1 MPLKGIEN
9 AARRLLLRG
18 IVGLLGGRRD
28 IPLPDWRARPYRVL
42 FIRDDGIGDFIVSI
56 EVMRAIAEASPTIT
70 FDIVASPQNAPIA
83 RTLPFVNEVIVHKRE
98 FLLKALPTWRRLRR
112 NRYDAVVDG
121 RVAVRNVNM
130 QTSCLLLSTRAP
142 WRIGL
147 AGRGNDQV
155 YTVKIPEENLPHW
168 TDQVVALAAPFGVEP
183 DSRDWRPRIPMPE
196 DLRAGAEATWLRVGP
211 GRPRV
216 LVNLSVG
223 HPERWWPP
231 ERYAPVLR
239 RVRERLPNAA
249 IMLVGMPN
257 ELATAEGLAK
267 PVGASVVPLSLHEV
281 IAAVATADLL
291 ISPDTSVTH
300 AASAFETTTLCL
312 QRKDTGQ
319 WSPYRTL
326 GRVVFS
332 DDPKRVAPLPSE
344 RVVAALDSLIDELGP
359 SLRQKMTSR
368 P

>member
-1 MPLKGIEN
+1 MALKDVEN
-9 AARRLLLRG
+9 GARRLILRG
-18 IVGLLGGRRD
+18 LSAVLGGDRA
-28 IPLPDWRARPYRVL
+28 PSLPDWTARPYRVL
-42 FIRDDGIGDFIVSI
+42 FVRDDGIGDFIVSI

-70 FDIVASPQNAPIA
+70 FDILASPQNAPVA

-98 FLLKALPTWRRLRR
+98 FLLRAAPLWAHLRR

-130 QTSCLLLSTRAP
+130 QTSCLLLATGAP

-147 AGRGNDQV
+147 VGRGNDQV
-155 YTVKIPEENLPHW
+155 YTVRIPEENLPHW
-168 TDQVVALAAPFGVEP
+168 TDQVVALAGPFGVKP
-183 DSRDWRPRIPMPE
+183 DSRDWRPKIPMPE
-196 DLRAGAEATWLRVGP
+196 AMRAEANAKWDGVGA

-231 ERYAPVLR
+231 GKYVPVLR

-249 IMLVGMPN
+249 IMIVGMPA
-257 ELATAEGLAK
+257 ELATAEALAA
-267 PVGASVVPLSLHEV
+267 PVDARVVNLTLHQV
-281 IAAVATADLL
+281 LAAVATADLL

-319 WSPYRTL
+319 WSPYKTL

-332 DDPKRVAPLPSE
+332 DDPRRVEPLQPE
-344 RVVAALDSLIDELGP
+344 RVVEALDSLIDEFGP
-359 SLRQKMTSR
+359 PRGWISAR
-368 P
+368 

>member
-1 MPLKGIEN
+1 MPLKAIEN
-9 AARRLLLRG
+9 AARGFLLRG
-18 IVGLLGGRRD
+18 LVGMLGGRRD
-28 IPLPDWRARPYRVL
+28 LPLPDWRARPYRVL

-56 EVMRAIAEASPTIT
+56 EIMRAIAEASPTIT
-70 FDIVASPQNAPIA
+70 LDIVASPQNAPIA
-83 RTLPFVNEVIVHKRE
+83 RTLPFVNEVIVHRRG
-98 FLLKALPTWRRLRR
+98 FLLTAIPTWRRLRR

-155 YTVKIPEENLPHW
+155 YTVRIPEENLPHW
-168 TDQVVALAAPFGVEP
+168 TDQVVALAAPFGVKP
-183 DSRDWRPRIPMPE
+183 DSRDWRPRLPLPAE
-196 DLRAGAEATWLRVGP
+196 LRADAEATWRSVGP

-223 HPERWWPP
+223 HAERWWPP

-239 RVRERLPNAA
+239 RVRERLPDAA
-249 IMLVGMPN
+249 IMLVGMPS
-257 ELATAEGLAK
+257 ELATAESLAK
-267 PVGASVVPLSLHEV
+267 PVSGRAVPLSLQQL

-319 WSPYRTL
+319 WSPYKTH

-344 RVVAALDSLIDELGP
+344 RVVAALDSLIDEMAG
-359 SLRQKMTSR
+359 RW
-368 P
+368 

>member
-1 MPLKGIEN
+1 VALKSIEN
-9 AARRLLLRG
+9 AARRVLLRAL
-18 IVGLLGGRRD
+18 VGLFGGRRD
-28 IPLPDWRARPYRVL
+28 MPLPDWRARPYRIL

-56 EVMRAIAEASPTIT
+56 EIMRAIAESAPTIT
-70 FDIVASPQNAPIA
+70 LDILASPQNAPIA
-83 RTLPFVNEVIVHKRE
+83 RTLPFVNDVIVHKRE
-98 FLLKALPTWRRLRR
+98 FLLKGIPTWRRLRR

-130 QTSCLLLSTRAP
+130 QTTSLLLATGAP

-147 AGRGNDQV
+147 AGRGNDRV
-155 YTVKIPEENLPHW
+155 YTVRIPEENLPHW
-168 TDQVVALAAPFGVEP
+168 TDQVVALAAPFGVQP
-183 DSRDWRPRIPMPE
+183 DSRDWRPRIPLPP
-196 DLRAGAEATWLRVGP
+196 DLRAEVEAVWKTAGA

-231 ERYAPVLR
+231 QRYAPVLQH
-239 RVRERLPNAA
+239 VRDRLPHAA
-249 IMLVGMPN
+249 IMIVGMPK
-257 ELATAEGLAK
+257 ELSTADALAR
-267 PVGASVVPLSLHEV
+267 PVGATVVSLSLHQV
-281 IAAVATADLL
+281 IAAVASADLL

-319 WSPYRTL
+319 WSPYKTP

-332 DDPKRVAPLPSE
+332 DDPKRVAPLPSD
-344 RVVAALDSLIDELGP
+344 RVVAALDSLIDEMGG
-359 SLRQKMTSR
+359 RW
-368 P
+368 

>member
-1 MPLKGIEN
+1 MALRDIEN
-9 AARRLLLRG
+9 SARRVLLRG
-18 IVGLLGGRRD
+18 LVRVLGGGEAP
-28 IPLPDWRARPYRVL
+28 PLPDWRARQYRVL
-42 FIRDDGIGDFIVSI
+42 FLPGDGIGDFIVSI
-56 EVMRAIAEASPTIT
+56 EIMRAIAESSPTIT
-70 FDIVASPQNAPIA
+70 LDILASPQNSPVA

-98 FLLKALPTWRRLRR
+98 FLLKAAPLWRQLRR
-112 NRYDAVVDG
+112 NGYDAVVDG

-130 QTSCLLLSTRAP
+130 QTSCVLLATGAR

-147 AGRGNDQV
+147 VGRGNDQV
-155 YTVKIPEENLPHW
+155 YTVRIPEENLPHW
-168 TDQVVALAAPFGVEP
+168 TDQVVAVAAPFGVAP
-183 DSRDWRPRIPMPE
+183 NSRDWRPRIPMPA
-196 DLRAGAEATWLRVGP
+196 DLRAEADSTWLTVGP

-249 IMLVGMPN
+249 IMIVGMPA
-257 ELATAEGLAK
+257 ELATAESLAT
-267 PVGASVVPLSLHEV
+267 PVGARVTNLSLHQV
-281 IAAVATADLL
+281 LAAVATADLL

-319 WSPYRTL
+319 WSPYKTV

-344 RVVAALDSLIDELGP
+344 RVVAALDLLLDDVG
-359 SLRQKMTSR
+359 RQR
-368 P
+368 GWVRD

>member
-1 MPLKGIEN
+1 VGLKSLEN
-9 AARRLLLRG
+9 AIRRLLLRG
-18 IVGLLGGRRD
+18 LVGAFGGRRD
-28 IPLPDWRARPYRVL
+28 TPLPDWSSRPYRVL

-98 FLLKALPTWRRLRR
+98 FLLKAVPTWQRLRR

-130 QTSCLLLSTRAP
+130 QTSCLLLATRAP

-155 YTVKIPEENLPHW
+155 YTVRIPEENLPHW
-168 TDQVVALAAPFGVEP
+168 TDQVVALAAPFGVKP
-183 DSRDWRPRIPMPE
+183 DSRDWRPRIPLTP
-196 DLRAGAEATWLRVGP
+196 DIRAEAETIWRTVGP

-223 HPERWWPP
+223 HPERWWPA
-231 ERYAPVLR
+231 ERYAPVLK
-239 RVRERLPNAA
+239 RVRERLPDAA
-249 IMLVGMPN
+249 IMLVGMPK
-257 ELATAEGLAK
+257 ELATAEDLAR
-267 PVGASVVPLSLHEV
+267 PIGGMAVPLSLHQV
-281 IAAVATADLL
+281 LAAVATADLL

-319 WSPYRTL
+319 WSPYKTL

-344 RVVAALDSLIDELGP
+344 RVVAALDQLIDEIGP
-359 SLRQKMTSR
+359 AKGWVSAR

>member
-1 MPLKGIEN
+1 MALRDVEN
-9 AARRLLLRG
+9 GVRRLILS
-18 IVGLLGGRRD
+18 GLSAVFGGGVA
-28 IPLPDWRARPYRVL
+28 PKLPDWGARPYRVL

-56 EVMRAIAEASPTIT
+56 EIMRAIAEASPTIT
-70 FDIVASPQNAPIA
+70 FDILASPQNAPVA

-98 FLLKALPTWRRLRR
+98 FLLKAAPLWARLRR

-130 QTSCLLLSTRAP
+130 QTSCLLLATGAP

-147 AGRGNDQV
+147 VGRGNDQV
-155 YTVKIPEENLPHW
+155 YTVRIPEKDLPHW
-168 TDQVVALAAPFGVEP
+168 TDQVVALAGPFGVQP
-183 DSRDWRPRIPMPE
+183 KSRDWRPHIPMP
-196 DLRAGAEATWLRVGP
+196 DALRAEANATWLTVGS
-211 GRPRV
+211 GKPRV

-231 ERYAPVLR
+231 EKYAPVLR
-239 RVRERLPNAA
+239 RVRDRLPDSA
-249 IMLVGMPN
+249 IMIVGMPA
-257 ELATAEGLAK
+257 ELAAADALAV
-267 PVGASVVPLSLHEV
+267 PAGAKVVSLRLHQV
-281 IAAVATADLL
+281 LAAVATADLL

-319 WSPYRTL
+319 WSPYKTL

-344 RVVAALDSLIDELGP
+344 RVVAALDSLIDEFGP
-359 SLRQKMTSR
+359 ARGWV
-368 P
+368 

>member
-1 MPLKGIEN
+1 MLKAIEN

-18 IVGLLGGRRD
+18 LVAVLGGRRD
-28 IPLPDWRARPYRVL
+28 TPLPDWRARPHRVL

-56 EVMRAIAEASPTIT
+56 EVMRAIAESSPTIT

-83 RTLPFVNEVIVHKRE
+83 RTLPFVNEVIVHRRE

-130 QTSCLLLSTRAP
+130 QTSCLFGARAAP

-147 AGRGNDQV
+147 AGPRKRSV

-168 TDQVVALAAPFGVEP
+168 TDQVVALAAPFGIAP
-183 DSRDWRPRIPMPE
+183 DSRDWRPAFPCQRPPRRRRGTVE
-196 DLRAGAEATWLRVGP
+196 P
-211 GRPRV
+211 GRTRAARA
-216 LVNLSVG
+216 LELSVG

-231 ERYAPVLR
+231 ERYGPVLR
-239 RVRERLPNAA
+239 RVRERVPNAA

-257 ELATAEGLAK
+257 ELATAEETREADRWQAWFRCPARGHCRGRDRRPA
-267 PVGASVVPLSLHEV
+267 LS
-281 IAAVATADLL
+281 T
-291 ISPDTSVTH
+291 DTSVTH

-319 WSPYRTL
+319 WSPYKTH
-326 GRVVFS
+326 GRVVS
-332 DDPKRVAPLPSE
+332 ATIRSASPPLPPE
-344 RVVAALDSLIDELGP
+344 RVVAAT
-359 SLRQKMTSR
+359 RQSDR
-368 P
+368 

>member
-1 MPLKGIEN
+1 MALKDIEN
-9 AARRLLLRG
+9 RARRLVLRG
-18 IVGLLGGRRD
+18 LSAVFGGAAAP
-28 IPLPDWRARPYRVL
+28 PLPDWRARPYRVL
-42 FIRDDGIGDFIVSI
+42 FVRDDGIGDFIVSI
-56 EVMRAIAEASPTIT
+56 EIMRAIAECSPTIT
-70 FDIVASPQNAPIA
+70 FDILASPQNAPIA

-98 FLLKALPTWRRLRR
+98 FLLRSAPLWARLRR

-130 QTSCLLLSTRAP
+130 QTSCLLLATGAP

-147 AGRGNDQV
+147 VGRGNDQV
-155 YTVKIPEENLPHW
+155 YTVRIPEENLPHW
-168 TDQVVALAAPFGVEP
+168 TDQVVALARPFGIAA

-196 DLRAGAEATWLRVGP
+196 PLRAEANAKWRSVGE

-231 ERYAPVLR
+231 GNYAPVLR
-239 RVRERLPNAA
+239 RVRERLPAAA
-249 IMLVGMPN
+249 IMIVGMPAD
-257 ELATAEGLAK
+257 LATADALAA
-267 PVGASVVPLSLHEV
+267 PVGARVVSLTLHQV
-281 IAAVATADLL
+281 LAAVATADLL

-319 WSPYRTL
+319 WSPYKTL

-332 DDPKRVAPLPSE
+332 DDPKRVAPLPAE

-359 SLRQKMTSR
+359 ARGWV
-368 P
+368 

>member
-1 MPLKGIEN
+1 
-9 AARRLLLRG
+9 
-18 IVGLLGGRRD
+18 
-28 IPLPDWRARPYRVL
+28 
-42 FIRDDGIGDFIVSI
+42 
-56 EVMRAIAEASPTIT
+56 
-70 FDIVASPQNAPIA
+70 
-83 RTLPFVNEVIVHKRE
+83 
-98 FLLKALPTWRRLRR
+98 
-112 NRYDAVVDG
+112 
-121 RVAVRNVNM
+121 
-130 QTSCLLLSTRAP
+130 LLSTRAP

-168 TDQVVALAAPFGVEP
+168 TDQVVALAAPFGVKP
-183 DSRDWRPRIPMPE
+183 DSRDWRPRIPMPA
-196 DLRAGAEATWLRVGP
+196 DLRAGAEATWNRVGP
-211 GRPRV
+211 GPRV

-231 ERYAPVLR
+231 ERYVPVLR
-239 RVRERLPNAA
+239 RVRERVPNAA
-249 IMLVGMPN
+249 IMLVGMPD
-257 ELATAEGLAK
+257 ELATAEDLAK
-267 PVGASVVPLSLHEV
+267 PVGASVVALSLHGV

-319 WSPYRTL
+319 WSPYKTQ

-332 DDPKRVAPLPSE
+332 DDPKRVAPLPPE

-359 SLRQKMTSR
+359 SLRSGMTPR
-368 P
+368 